1 MGRHVHVVD
10 TTLRDGEQAP
20 RVAFSAAERM
30 ELATMLAEAGIAE
43 IEVGIPA
50 MGEDEIEAIR
60 GVVRLNLPTQLTC
73 WTRAVE
79 SDILSAAACG
89 TPFVHISFPTSRLQL
104 ELNGR
109 DEDAQLEQVDRLVD
123 IALREFDGVSVG
135 ALDGTRTDVDRLL
148 AFGDAAWRAG
158 ARRLRIADTVGIGSP
173 RAIRALFEQLRRTL
187 PSIDLEFHGH
197 NDLGLATANTLA
209 AVEGGAS
216 AVSVTVGGLGERPE
230 TPHSRRWSSGSG
242 CFTSSIR
249 RSTFHF
255 CGLFANGSPSAR
267 RGPFPAPSPSW
278 GKMSSR
284 TSRESTSPPC

>member
-30 ELATMLAEAGIAE
+30 ELATMLAGAGIAE

-60 GVVRLNLPTQLTC
+60 GVVRLTLPTQLTC

-148 AFGDAAWRAG
+148 AFGTLRGEPERGACASRTRWESEALGQFARSSSSSDGRSRA
-158 ARRLRIADTVGIGSP
+158 S
-173 RAIRALFEQLRRTL
+173 
-187 PSIDLEFHGH
+187 
-197 NDLGLATANTLA
+197 
-209 AVEGGAS
+209 
-216 AVSVTVGGLGERPE
+216 
-230 TPHSRRWSSGSG
+230 
-242 CFTSSIR
+242 TSSSTATTISDWRQPIR
-249 RSTFHF
+249 SLRWKA
-255 CGLFANGSPSAR
+255 GR
-267 RGPFPAPSPSW
+267 RP
-278 GKMSSR
+278 
-284 TSRESTSPPC
+284 